1 MRTLG
6 FSLVCCLRIDYI
18 LNFSESQYNIF
29 EFLGFFYMDDTVK
42 KILSCM
48 KMRNITDKQLT
59 KDIGIN
65 KSAVTDWKTG
75 KTKSYKKYIDKIA
88 EYLGVSVDY
97 LLGRTD
103 DPLPKIQIQDTIMAK
118 GDYVGPVNPAEK
130 QWLEAA
136 LAAYREALQK
146 DLNEE

>member
-1 MRTLG
+1 M
-6 FSLVCCLRIDYI
+6 SSVDRIFQIMKDRKLTSAFVSKQTGI
-18 LNFSESQYNIF
+18 SAGNF
-29 EFLGFFYMDDTVK
+29 
-42 KILSCM
+42 
-48 KMRNITDKQLT
+48 
-59 KDIGIN
+59 
-65 KSAVTDWKTG
+65 TDWKKG
-75 KTKSYKKYIDKIA
+75 RSKPGAKTINRLA
-88 EYLGVSVDY
+88 EFFGVSVDY

>member
-1 MRTLG
+1 MDTTIER
-6 FSLVCCLRIDYI
+6 I
-18 LNFSESQYNIF
+18 LNLLKTKGIK
-29 EFLGFFYMDDTVK
+29 D
-42 KILSCM
+42 
-48 KMRNITDKQLT
+48 
-59 KDIGIN
+59 KDIGIYSSALSEW
-65 KSAVTDWKTG
+65 KSG
-75 KTKSYKKYIDKIA
+75 KSVSYKKHIDKIA

>member
-1 MRTLG
+1 M
-6 FSLVCCLRIDYI
+6 SSVDRIFQIMEDRKLTSAFVSKQTGI
-18 LNFSESQYNIF
+18 SAGNF
-29 EFLGFFYMDDTVK
+29 
-42 KILSCM
+42 
-48 KMRNITDKQLT
+48 
-59 KDIGIN
+59 
-65 KSAVTDWKTG
+65 TDWKKG
-75 KTKSYKKYIDKIA
+75 RSKPGAKTINRLA
-88 EYLGVSVDY
+88 EFFGVSVDY

-103 DPLPKIQIQDTIMAK
+103 DPLPKIHIEDTIMVK

>member
-1 MRTLG
+1 MG
-6 FSLVCCLRIDYI
+6 K
-18 LNFSESQYNIF
+18 N
-29 EFLGFFYMDDTVK
+29 TVNNWKAGRSKTYLK
-42 KILSCM
+42 KIEEIS
-48 KMRNITDKQLT
+48 D
-59 KDIGIN
+59 
-65 KSAVTDWKTG
+65 
-75 KTKSYKKYIDKIA
+75 YF
-88 EYLGVSVDY
+88 GVSVDY

-130 QWLEAA
+130 EWLEAA

>member
-1 MRTLG
+1 
-6 FSLVCCLRIDYI
+6 
-18 LNFSESQYNIF
+18 
-29 EFLGFFYMDDTVK
+29 MDDTVK

-88 EYLGVSVDY
+88 DYLGVSSDY
-97 LLGRTD
+97 LLGRSD
-103 DPLPKIQIQDTIMAK
+103 DPLPPVDMKDVTIVK
-118 GDYVGPVNPAEK
+118 ESYVGPLDPAEK
-130 QWLEAA
+130 EWLESV
-136 LAAYREALQK
+136 LAAYREKIKQDGK
-146 DLNEE
+146 

>member
-1 MRTLG
+1 
-6 FSLVCCLRIDYI
+6 
-18 LNFSESQYNIF
+18 
-29 EFLGFFYMDDTVK
+29 MD
-42 KILSCM
+42 
-48 KMRNITDKQLT
+48 T
-59 KDIGIN
+59 KDLIFNLITKKGLKQSDFASSIN
-65 KSAVTDWKTG
+65 VKEQVVSDWKAG
-75 KTKSYKKYIDKIA
+75 RSKSYKKYIDKIA

-103 DPLPKIQIQDTIMAK
+103 DPLPKIQIQDTIMVK

-130 QWLEAA
+130 QWLEVA

>member
-1 MRTLG
+1 MFYERLKEICASKGVKITVLIDDLG
-6 FSLVCCLRIDYI
+6 MSSGNL
-18 LNFSESQYNIF
+18 SSW
-29 EFLGFFYMDDTVK
+29 K
-42 KILSCM
+42 KGNTPRAS
-48 KMRNITDKQLT
+48 T
-59 KDIGIN
+59 
-65 KSAVTDWKTG
+65 
-75 KTKSYKKYIDKIA
+75 IDKIA

>member
-1 MRTLG
+1 MDIIIE
-6 FSLVCCLRIDYI
+6 RIVKLI
-18 LNFSESQYNIF
+18 KQRNIPEASF
-29 EFLGFFYMDDTVK
+29 AADIGMGKNTVNNWKAGRSKTYLK
-42 KILSCM
+42 KIEEIS
-48 KMRNITDKQLT
+48 D
-59 KDIGIN
+59 
-65 KSAVTDWKTG
+65 
-75 KTKSYKKYIDKIA
+75 YF
-88 EYLGVSVDY
+88 GVSVDY

-136 LAAYREALQK
+136 LAASREALQK

>member
-1 MRTLG
+1 
-6 FSLVCCLRIDYI
+6 
-18 LNFSESQYNIF
+18 
-29 EFLGFFYMDDTVK
+29 MDDTVK

-48 KMRNITDKQLT
+48 KRRNITDKQLT

-103 DPLPKIQIQDTIMAK
+103 DPLPKIQIQDKIMVK

-136 LAAYREALQK
+136 LAAYREALQYRFAVYIK
-146 DLNEE
+146 ARFGGNEYKFVQEDLQWQNKQKRLGTKNGGYG

>member
-1 MRTLG
+1 MDITLEK
-6 FSLVCCLRIDYI
+6 I
-18 LNFSESQYNIF
+18 LN
-29 EFLGFFYMDDTVK
+29 L
-42 KILSCM
+42 L
-48 KMRNITDKQLT
+48 
-59 KDIGIN
+59 
-65 KSAVTDWKTG
+65 
-75 KTKSYKKYIDKIA
+75 KTKGIKDKDFVSAIGLYSSALSEWKSGKSVSYKKHIDKIA

-103 DPLPKIQIQDTIMAK
+103 DPLPKIQIQDKIMVK

>member
-1 MRTLG
+1 
-6 FSLVCCLRIDYI
+6 
-18 LNFSESQYNIF
+18 
-29 EFLGFFYMDDTVK
+29 
-42 KILSCM
+42 M
-48 KMRNITDKQLT
+48 KQ
-59 KDIGIN
+59 KDIKDQVLIKAIGLN
-65 KSAVTDWKTG
+65 TSAMSDWKSG
-75 KTKSYKKYIDKIA
+75 RSKSYIRHIDKIA

>member
-1 MRTLG
+1 
-6 FSLVCCLRIDYI
+6 
-18 LNFSESQYNIF
+18 
-29 EFLGFFYMDDTVK
+29 MDDTVK

-103 DPLPKIQIQDTIMAK
+103 DPLTKIQIQDTIMAK

>member
-1 MRTLG
+1 MDTTIER
-6 FSLVCCLRIDYI
+6 I
-18 LNFSESQYNIF
+18 LNLLKTKGI
-29 EFLGFFYMDDTVK
+29 K
-42 KILSCM
+42 
-48 KMRNITDKQLT
+48 DK
-59 KDIGIN
+59 DFVSSIGIYSSALSEW
-65 KSAVTDWKTG
+65 KSG
-75 KTKSYKKYIDKIA
+75 KSVSYKKHIDKIA

>member
-1 MRTLG
+1 MDTTIER
-6 FSLVCCLRIDYI
+6 I
-18 LNFSESQYNIF
+18 LNLLKTKGI
-29 EFLGFFYMDDTVK
+29 K
-42 KILSCM
+42 
-48 KMRNITDKQLT
+48 DK
-59 KDIGIN
+59 DFVSAIGIYSSALSEW
-65 KSAVTDWKTG
+65 KSG
-75 KTKSYKKYIDKIA
+75 KSVSYKKHIDKIA

-103 DPLPKIQIQDTIMAK
+103 DPLPKIHIEDTIMVK

-146 DLNEE
+146 DLKEE

>member
-1 MRTLG
+1 M
-6 FSLVCCLRIDYI
+6 
-18 LNFSESQYNIF
+18 
-29 EFLGFFYMDDTVK
+29 FFDRLK
-42 KILSCM
+42 KICASKGVKITTLIDELGMSSGNLS
-48 KMRNITDKQLT
+48 
-59 KDIGIN
+59 
-65 KSAVTDWKTG
+65 SWKKGNVPRAST
-75 KTKSYKKYIDKIA
+75 IDKISN
-88 EYLGVSVDY
+88 YLGISSDY

-103 DPLPKIQIQDTIMAK
+103 DPLPKIQIQDTIMVK

>member
-1 MRTLG
+1 
-6 FSLVCCLRIDYI
+6 
-18 LNFSESQYNIF
+18 
-29 EFLGFFYMDDTVK
+29 MDDTVK

-103 DPLPKIQIQDTIMAK
+103 DPCQKSRFKIQS
-118 GDYVGPVNPAEK
+118 
-130 QWLEAA
+130 W
-136 LAAYREALQK
+136 
-146 DLNEE
+146 